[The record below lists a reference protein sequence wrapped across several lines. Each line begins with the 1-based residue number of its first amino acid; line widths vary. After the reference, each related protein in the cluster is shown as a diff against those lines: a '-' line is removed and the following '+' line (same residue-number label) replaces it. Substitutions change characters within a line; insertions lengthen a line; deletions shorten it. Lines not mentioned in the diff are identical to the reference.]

1 MPLPSATLPAPPSQ
15 LRQSYHP
22 DCGAAIN
29 SHFTL
34 ELHAS
39 FVCLNAAIYLYRDDV
54 ALKHFSW
61 IFARRSLAHS
71 DWAQGLMRLQNQRGG
86 RLNFQDIRK
95 PGSDN

>member
-54 ALKHFSW
+54 ALKHFMW
-61 IFARRSLAHS
+61 FFVRRSHEHS
-71 DWAQGLMRLQNQRGG
+71 GRAQGLMRLQNQRGG